1 MNAEEKYQI
10 WLDKLPEEDPMRKEL
25 LSIRANRQEINDRFY
40 QEIVFGTAG
49 LRGICGAGTNRMNPL
64 TVGRATQ
71 GIANYLKKTGEDLK
85 CGVAVAYDCRHHSR
99 EYSELAAEILAQVW
113 L

>member
-40 QEIVFGTAG
+40 QEIVF
-49 LRGICGAGTNRMNPL
+49 
-64 TVGRATQ
+64 
-71 GIANYLKKTGEDLK
+71 
-85 CGVAVAYDCRHHSR
+85 
-99 EYSELAAEILAQVW
+99 
-113 L
+113 